1 MKNNFLDR
9 DGVVKIGNR
18 FISMIL
24 LIALLVCLFFSYQYM
39 IKNAKHDC
47 SGEDCPIC
55 MQLEAAIQFV
65 SSIKI
70 LPVLSFILAVL
81 CVFTQLYTIHDKSFC
96 VRKTL
101 VSLKVE
107 LLD

>member
-1 MKNNFLDR
+1 MKNSFLDR
-9 DGVVKIGNR
+9 DGVKKIRNR
-18 FISMIL
+18 YVSMIL
-24 LIALLVCLFFSYQYM
+24 LIALFVCLFFSYQYM

-55 MQLEAAIQFV
+55 VQLEAAIQFV
-65 SSIKI
+65 SSIKV
-70 LPVLSFILAVL
+70 LPVLPFILAVL
-81 CVFTQLYTIHDKSFC
+81 CVFTPIYTIHGKSFC